1 MYSKE
6 LVYPFKVQEANLRG
20 PELGG
25 KKCTE
30 EQESWYSL
38 MTAPVLHSPK
48 RVPSTHRDY
57 TGDHLPVGALA
68 KISEWD
74 VKEDEEVKRTKDAYV
89 QLLG

>member
-1 MYSKE
+1 
-6 LVYPFKVQEANLRG
+6 
-20 PELGG
+20 
-25 KKCTE
+25 
-30 EQESWYSL
+30 

-74 VKEDEEVKRTKDAYV
+74 VKEDEEVKRTEDAYV